1 MTTLASKRS
10 GAISGNT
17 KSLVI
22 FVHGYGADGSD
33 LISLSS
39 ALSPHLPDTSFVAPN
54 APHRCSV
61 NPGGFEW
68 FPIPW
73 IDGTPEARAR
83 EAVYETAVLFD
94 AWLDHIMQEE
104 GVTSAETALFGFSQ
118 GTMLS
123 LHQGVRRSE
132 PVAGIVGFSGRL
144 LEPETLS
151 QEAVSKPP
159 ILLVHGDSDMV
170 VPPSDMPAAEKALIA
185 AGFEVET
192 HTSLGMGHGI
202 APDGLGKAVQ
212 FLQRRLPL

>member
-1 MTTLASKRS
+1 MTILNSRRVD
-10 GAISGNT
+10 AISREN

-22 FVHGYGADGSD
+22 FVHGYGADGAD

-39 ALSPHLPDTSFVAPN
+39 ALAPHLPDTCFVAPN

-61 NPGGFEW
+61 NPAGYEW

-73 IDGTPEARAR
+73 IDGTPEARAQ
-83 EAVYETAVLFD
+83 EEFYETAALFD
-94 AWLDHIMQEE
+94 AWLDEIMQEE
-104 GVTSAETALFGFSQ
+104 KVTSAQTFLFGFSQ

-123 LHQGVRRSE
+123 LHQGVRRRDTL
-132 PVAGIVGFSGRL
+132 AGIVGFSGRL
-144 LEPETLS
+144 LHPETLL

-159 ILLVHGDSDMV
+159 ILLVHGDMDMV
-170 VPPSDMPAAEKALIA
+170 VPPSDMPAAQKALLS

-192 HTSLGMGHGI
+192 HTSIGMGHGI

-212 FLQRRLPL
+212 FMQRHLPR

>member
-1 MTTLASKRS
+1 MTTLSSKRS
-10 GAISGNT
+10 GAISGEP

-39 ALSPHLPDTSFVAPN
+39 ALAPHLPDTSFVAPD
-54 APHRCSV
+54 APHRCTV

-83 EAVYETAVLFD
+83 EAFYETAALFED
-94 AWLDHIMQEE
+94 WLVHIMREE
-104 GVTSAETALFGFSQ
+104 NVTSAETVLFGFSQ

-123 LHQGVRRSE
+123 LHQGVRRRD
-132 PVAGIVGFSGRL
+132 PLAGIVGFSGRL

-159 ILLVHGDSDMV
+159 ILLVHGDKDMV
-170 VPPSDMPAAEKALIA
+170 VPSSDMPAAQKALA
-185 AGFEVET
+185 GAGFEVET
-192 HTSLGMGHGI
+192 HTSHGMGHGI

-212 FLQRRLPL
+212 FLQSRLRA

>member
-1 MTTLASKRS
+1 MTILASRRS
-10 GAISGNT
+10 GAISGDT

-33 LISLSS
+33 LISLAS
-39 ALSPHLPDTSFVAPN
+39 ALGPHLPDTSFVAPD

-73 IDGTPEARAR
+73 IDGTPEERAR
-83 EAVYETAVLFD
+83 EAVFETAALFD
-94 AWLDHIMQEE
+94 TWLDHIMEEE
-104 GVTSAETALFGFSQ
+104 GVSSSETALFGFSQ

-123 LHQGVRRSE
+123 LHQGVRRQE
-132 PVAGIVGFSGRL
+132 PLAGIVGFSGRL

-151 QEAVSKPP
+151 REVVSKPP
-159 ILLVHGDSDMV
+159 VLLVHGDMDMV

-185 AGFEVET
+185 AGFDVET
-192 HTSLGMGHGI
+192 HTSQGTGHGI

-212 FLQRRLPL
+212 FLRRRLPL

>member
-10 GAISGNT
+10 GPISGKT

-22 FVHGYGADGSD
+22 FIHGYGADGSD
-33 LISLSS
+33 LISLSP
-39 ALSPHLPDTSFVAPN
+39 ALGEHLPDTSFVAPD

-73 IDGTPEARAR
+73 IDGTPAERAR
-83 EAVYETAVLFD
+83 EVVYETAALFD
-94 AWLDHIMQEE
+94 AWLDQIMQEE

-123 LHQGVRRSE
+123 LHQGVRR
-132 PVAGIVGFSGRL
+132 PDPLAGIVGFSGRL
-144 LEPETLS
+144 LEPEILS

-159 ILLVHGDSDMV
+159 ILLVHGDMDMV
-170 VPPSDMPAAEKALIA
+170 VPPSDMPAAEQALTG
-185 AGFEVET
+185 AGFDVET
-192 HTSLGMGHGI
+192 HTSQGAGHGI
-202 APDGLGKAVQ
+202 APDGLGRAVR
-212 FLQRRLPL
+212 FLQGRLPR